1 MELLLSLIASL
12 NGLNCLYFALLLV
25 GGLYATII
33 LFTGA
38 LHDINLP
45 HVGLD
50 LGGPAH
56 VDIGGGD
63 VGPAVEIG
71 DTGTVHVPS
80 LSPITVASFVT
91 AFGAFGIIATQLLGT
106 SAALSLLWAAGGGLI
121 VAILAHFAFGYFL
134 IAPQGSSEVRQSDVI
149 GATAEVITPI
159 PAGHVGEIALIAQG
173 GRVTY
178 SARSVTGEE
187 IPRGQAVVVENLLSN
202 VALVRP
208 VETARK

>member
-1 MELLLSLIASL
+1 MELLLGLISNL
-12 NGLNCLYFALLLV
+12 TGLNCLYFALLLV
-25 GGLYATII
+25 GGVYATII

-56 VDIGGGD
+56 VDMGGGAPALD
-63 VGPAVEIG
+63 VG
-71 DTGTVHVPS
+71 DTGAVHVPS
-80 LSPITVASFVT
+80 LSPITIASFIT
-91 AFGAFGIIATQLLGT
+91 AFGAFGIIATQLLRT

-134 IAPQGSSEVRQSDVI
+134 IAPQGSSEIRQSDVI

-159 PAGHVGEIALIAQG
+159 PAGHMGEIALIAQG
-173 GRVTY
+173 SRVTY

-208 VETARK
+208 VETARR